1 MATGKGMAL
10 FQQTVLTQPLSAMD
24 KVSFKNFIGP
34 FKKILDCTRFD
45 IDKLSRKLQ
54 SWYEP
59 PQRLYLW
66 PRTRKRRQ
74 SGEEISLMLRLAYS
88 TAVSK

>member
-59 PQRLYLW
+59 PKDCTCDPAQENAA
-66 PRTRKRRQ
+66 K
-74 SGEEISLMLRLAYS
+74 
-88 TAVSK
+88 AVKKSA